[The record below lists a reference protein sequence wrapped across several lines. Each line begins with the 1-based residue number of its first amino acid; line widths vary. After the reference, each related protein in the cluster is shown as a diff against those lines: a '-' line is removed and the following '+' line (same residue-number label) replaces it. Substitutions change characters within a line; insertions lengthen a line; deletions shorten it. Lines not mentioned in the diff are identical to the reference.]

1 MGNEVQAKSTPTVA
15 PAISHASANLL
26 QRKCAC
32 GGEHG
37 ISGECEECREKRL
50 GITQRTAR
58 DSNRLIEIPS
68 IVSEVV
74 SSIGRPLDEGSRG
87 FMESRFGHDFS
98 HVRIH
103 TDAQAAK
110 SAKAINAMAYTVGGH
125 VVFDSGQYAPQSIS
139 GRKLLAHEMTHVLQ
153 QSKGDLS
160 QAIDH
165 PEDPSEVEAEKNAKL
180 IDSTDHLSFTVQRPA
195 ISRETTTTEEVIPPT
210 TPNSCGLEQ
219 HRRIFPAAMQAIQWL
234 ETAISSLNAFIATP
248 AAEGSAAQARGAL
261 NRNFHSTAAA
271 TATQVRDRL
280 NTLHNDISNRTT
292 LNVECHDAS
301 DTSCG
306 AAGAYVSGSLLV
318 FCPAFFGGGST
329 RQAESI
335 IHEMA
340 HSLLGDPHI
349 TDRAYQ
355 SDRIYTMLSTDEA
368 LTNAESFGLLV
379 HELGS
384 GTIQASTAPS
394 DTSEDCPDDWQPLI
408 RTAIAKAQRWNRNAQ
423 TATNDR
429 RPTWLAG
436 WTDLQNTYLGGTSND
451 LLDRA
456 KGVYDRVYSG
466 VRSSI
471 GFECEADGGGRCDRF
486 ETYWYEFWSDFHLC
500 PSWRNL
506 GSDDDRTVSML
517 TGLYGY
523 LGGIGDSENS
533 RRLNYARLAR
543 DLNTRFWS
551 L

>member
-1 MGNEVQAKSTPTVA
+1 MGTEVQTKSTPSVA
-15 PAISHASANLL
+15 PAISHAPANLL

-32 GGEHG
+32 GGDHG
-37 ISGECEECREKRL
+37 ISGECEDCRKKGLGVVQRL
-50 GITQRTAR
+50 ATNT
-58 DSNRLIEIPS
+58 SL
-68 IVSEVV
+68 V
-74 SSIGRPLDEGSRG
+74 SSVPPIVHEVLRSPGHPLDIGTRA
-87 FMESRFGHDFS
+87 FMEPRFGHDFG

-103 TDAQAAK
+103 TDAQAAE
-110 SAKAINAMAYTVGGH
+110 SAKAINAIAFTVGDH

-139 GRKLLAHEMTHVLQ
+139 GRRLLAHEMTHVLQ
-153 QSKGDLS
+153 QSQSNLS
-160 QAIDH
+160 QSMDH
-165 PEDPSEVEAEKNAKL
+165 PEDPSEVEAENNAKL
-180 IDSTDHLSFTVQRPA
+180 IDSTEHLTFTGQRPA
-195 ISRETTTTEEVIPPT
+195 ISRETTTTVEVIPPT

-219 HRRIFPAAMQAIQWL
+219 HREIFPAAMQAIRWL

-248 AAEGSAAQARGAL
+248 TAEGSAAQARASL
-261 NRNFHSTAAA
+261 NRHFHST
-271 TATQVRDRL
+271 TADTSTQVRDRL

-301 DTSCG
+301 DATCG

-318 FCPAFFGGGST
+318 FCPAFFDGGSIW
-329 RQAESI
+329 QAESI

-355 SDRIYTMLSTDEA
+355 SDRIYTMLSTEEA
-368 LTNAESFGLLV
+368 LSNAESFGLLV
-379 HELGS
+379 QELGS
-384 GTIQASTAPS
+384 GTVQASTAPR
-394 DTSEDCPDDWQPLI
+394 DTLEDCPDDWQPLI

-423 TATNDR
+423 TATSDR

-436 WTDLQNTYLGGTSND
+436 WTDLQNTYLGGTSAD

-506 GSDDDRTVSML
+506 GSDDDRTVSIL
-517 TGLYGY
+517 AGLYGY
-523 LGGIGDSENS
+523 IGGIGDSENS
-533 RRLNYARLAR
+533 RRRNYARLAR